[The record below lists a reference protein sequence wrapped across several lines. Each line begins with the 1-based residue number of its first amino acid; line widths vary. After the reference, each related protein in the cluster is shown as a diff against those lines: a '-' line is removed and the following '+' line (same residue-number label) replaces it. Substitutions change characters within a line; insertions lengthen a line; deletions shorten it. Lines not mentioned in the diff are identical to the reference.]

1 MDTVGA
7 GLAPV
12 ERPPSRAN
20 RVLGRLGGNG
30 QAVERLLFVG
40 ALLIVGY
47 LVVAPLVFLLY
58 NTFVGQDGLT
68 LDAIGAAMSADGA
81 GDMLVNSLVFAA
93 GSAIVAMVPGTALAY
108 LTVRTNAPLKPVLF
122 AISLVP
128 LIIPGILF
136 TVAWVYLL
144 SGRIGVI
151 NKALEAIGL
160 GILRFD
166 VFSMPGMILVE
177 GLHMSPIV
185 FLLMAAAFRSLDP
198 SLEES
203 ALMSGAGLGGVIRR
217 ITLPLVRPALL
228 AGLLIMVVRA
238 LEGFETPAILGIP
251 DGTYVLTSR
260 IFLALSTFPVRYDLA
275 GAYSIG
281 LVLITLIML
290 SLYRWFNRQSERY
303 QVITGK
309 GYRPHSLELGRWRWP
324 IGGLFLVYFVLVV
337 VAPLAILVYMSL
349 LPFYTPPS
357 VEALQRMSLDNYRRM
372 VELRDVAGALQN
384 SFLLA
389 VGSATLVMVLMSVVA
404 WVVVRSRVRFRYG
417 LDALSMTPLSFPG
430 VVLGVALIFLYLR
443 FPLEIY
449 ATLWILL
456 IAYITQFLPYGM
468 RYASASMFQ
477 VGRELEESAA
487 MSGASWWQTF
497 QRIVLPLIFPGLLAG
512 WIYVMIVSVRQLSS
526 SILLYAP
533 GTEVFSVLMWQLY
546 TDGYT
551 TVLAAVG
558 VSTVGVL
565 ILLAAIAHR
574 IGGRVGVRVA

>member
-1 MDTVGA
+1 MSVGD
-7 GLAPV
+7 PV
-12 ERPPSRAN
+12 IPVVAARPSRF
-20 RVLGRLGGNG
+20 RVAVERLGGG
-30 QAVERLLFVG
+30 RWVERLLF
-40 ALLIVGY
+40 AATLAIVGY
-47 LVVAPLVFLLY
+47 LVIAPLAFLVY
-58 NTFVGQDGLT
+58 NTFVGPEGLT
-68 LDAIGAAMSADGA
+68 IDAILDAAAADGA
-81 GDMLVNSLVFAA
+81 QEMLVNSLIFAA

-122 AISLVP
+122 AVSLVP

-151 NKALEAIGL
+151 NATLEAIGL
-160 GILRFD
+160 GFLQFD
-166 VFSMPGMILVE
+166 VFSMGGMILVE

-203 ALMSGAGLGGVIRR
+203 AMMSGASLGGVIRR

-251 DGTYVLTSR
+251 DGTFVLTSR
-260 IFLALSTFPVRYDLA
+260 IFLALSTFPVRYDIA
-275 GAYSIG
+275 GAYSMG
-281 LVLITLIML
+281 LVLITVIMIL
-290 SLYRWFNRQSERY
+290 LYRWFNRQSERY

-309 GYRPHSLELGRWRWP
+309 GYRPRPLELGRWKWP
-324 IGGLFLVYFVLVV
+324 IAAIFVVYFLFVV
-337 VAPLAILVYMSL
+337 VAPLAILAYMSL
-349 LPFYTPPS
+349 LPFYTPPGPG
-357 VEALQRMSLDNYRRM
+357 VLERMSFDNYARM
-372 VELRDVAGALQN
+372 LELRDVAGALRN
-384 SFLLA
+384 SFVLA
-389 VGSATLVMVLMSVVA
+389 VGTATGVMVLMSVVA
-404 WVVVRSRVRFRYG
+404 WVVVRSRIRFRYG
-417 LDALSMTPLSFPG
+417 LDALAMTPLSLPG
-430 VVLGVALIFLYLR
+430 VVLGVSLIFLYLR

-456 IAYITQFLPYGM
+456 IAYVTQFLPYGM

-487 MSGASWWQTF
+487 MSGAGWWQTF
-497 QRIVLPLIFPGLLAG
+497 KLIVLPLIFPGLLAG

-551 TVLAAVG
+551 TTLAAVG
-558 VSTVGVL
+558 VATVAVL
-565 ILLAAIAHR
+565 VALAAVAHR

>member
-1 MDTVGA
+1 MFVA
-7 GLAPV
+7 GLLV
-12 ERPPSRAN
+12 
-20 RVLGRLGGNG
+20 
-30 QAVERLLFVG
+30 
-40 ALLIVGY
+40 VGY
-47 LVVAPLVFLLY
+47 LVVAPLAFLVY
-58 NTFVGQDGLT
+58 NTFIGRDGLT
-68 LDAIGAAMSADGA
+68 LDAIFAAASADGT
-81 GDMLVNSLVFAA
+81 GEMLLNSLIFAA
-93 GSAIVAMVPGTALAY
+93 GSAIVAMIPGTALAY
-108 LTVRTNAPLKPVLF
+108 LTVRTNAPMKPILYSV
-122 AISLVP
+122 SLVP

-144 SGRIGVI
+144 SDRIGVI
-151 NKALEAIGL
+151 NKALEAVGL
-160 GILRFD
+160 TFLTFD

-203 ALMSGAGLGGVIRR
+203 ALMSGAGLPSVIRR

-251 DGTYVLTSR
+251 DGTFVLTSR
-260 IFLALSTFPVRYDLA
+260 IFLALSTYPVRYDLA
-275 GAYSIG
+275 GAYAIG

-290 SLYRWFNRQSERY
+290 ALYRWFNRQSERY

-309 GYRPHSLELGRWRWP
+309 GYRPHPLELGRWRWP
-324 IGGLFLVYFVLVV
+324 IGAIFLVYFLLVV

-349 LPFYTPPS
+349 LPFYQPPS
-357 VEALQRMSLDNYRRM
+357 AEVLQRISLDNYARM
-372 VELRDVAGALQN
+372 MELRDVGGALKN
-384 SFLLA
+384 SFILA
-389 VGSATLVMVLMSVVA
+389 VASATVTMVMMSIVA
-404 WVVVRSRVRFRYG
+404 WVVVRSKIRFRSG
-417 LDALSMTPLSFPG
+417 LDALAMTPLSFPG
-430 VVLGVALIFLYLR
+430 VVLGVALIFVYLR

-456 IAYITQFLPYGM
+456 IAYVTQFLPYGM
-468 RYASASMFQ
+468 RFASASMFQ

-487 MSGASWWQTF
+487 MSGAGWWQTF

-512 WIYVMIVSVRQLSS
+512 WIYIMIVSVRQLSS
-526 SILLYAP
+526 SLLLYAP
-533 GTEVFSVLMWQLY
+533 GTEVLSVLMWQLY

-551 TVLAAVG
+551 TTLAAVG

-565 ILLAAIAHR
+565 ALLAAIAHR
-574 IGGRVGVRVA
+574 ISSRIGVRVS

>member
-1 MDTVGA
+1 MTVGDP
-7 GLAPV
+7 GLIV
-12 ERPPSRAN
+12 TDTRPSRIRRAAE
-20 RVLGRLGGNG
+20 RLGGG
-30 QAVERLLFVG
+30 SGWVERLLFVATLG
-40 ALLIVGY
+40 VVGY
-47 LVVAPLVFLLY
+47 LVVAPVAFLVY
-58 NTFVGQDGLT
+58 NTFVGPDGPT
-68 LDAIGAAMSADGA
+68 LSAIQRAVNADGA
-81 GDMLVNSLVFAA
+81 GEMFVNSLIFAA

-122 AISLVP
+122 AVSLVP

-151 NKALEAIGL
+151 NKALEALGL
-160 GILRFD
+160 GALTFD
-166 VFSMPGMILVE
+166 VFSMGGMVLVE

-260 IFLALSTFPVRYDLA
+260 IFLALSTYPVRYDLA
-275 GAYSIG
+275 GAYSLG
-281 LVLITLIML
+281 LVLITFIMIA
-290 SLYRWFNRQSERY
+290 LYRWFNRQSERY

-309 GYRPHSLELGRWRWP
+309 GYRPRPLELGRWKWP
-324 IGGLFLVYFVLVV
+324 IAAVFLVYFLFVV

-349 LPFYTPPS
+349 LPFYTPPGPD
-357 VEALQRMSLDNYRRM
+357 VLQRMSLNNYLRM
-372 VELRDVAGALQN
+372 AELRDVAGALRN
-384 SFLLA
+384 SFVLA
-389 VGSATLVMVLMSVVA
+389 VSSATAVMALMAVVA
-404 WVVVRSRVRFRYG
+404 WVVVRSRIRLRHS
-417 LDALSMTPLSFPG
+417 LDALAMTPLSMPG
-430 VVLGVALIFLYLR
+430 VVLGVSLIFLYLR

-456 IAYITQFLPYGM
+456 IAYVTQFLPYGM
-468 RYASASMFQ
+468 RYAAASMFQ

-487 MSGASWWQTF
+487 MSGAGWWQTF
-497 QRIVLPLIFPGLLAG
+497 RYIVLPLIFPGLLAG

-551 TVLAAVG
+551 TTLAAVG

-565 ILLAAIAHR
+565 VVLAAVAHR
-574 IGGRVGVRVA
+574 LGAGVGVRMA